1 MQTSEDLATPGRADL
16 RGPRRPLREEMRG
29 MRTTLLV
36 VVVVV
41 VAAVTAVVIGL
52 VTYDSGSGAP
62 TGDVQA
68 STVDYAIHMPHTL
81 GTGHHTIGYTNNGK
95 AGHEI
100 VMFRTTLPANALPLN
115 ADGDVNED
123 SPQLESAADSGDALP
138 PGHSKSFT
146 TVDLKPGHYVAVCN
160 LPGHYK
166 LGMYL
171 DVTVP

>member
-1 MQTSEDLATPGRADL
+1 MQTSEGVATPKLGDL
-16 RGPRRPLREEMRG
+16 RGPRRPLRDELRG

-36 VVVVV
+36 VVGLVVS
-41 VAAVTAVVIGL
+41 AVIAVVIAL
-52 VTYDSGSGAP
+52 VVYDSASGAP
-62 TGDVQA
+62 KGDVQA

-123 SPQLESAADSGDALP
+123 SPQLDSVADSGDALP
-138 PGHSKSFT
+138 AGHSKSFT

-166 LGMYL
+166 LGMHL
-171 DVTVP
+171 DITVP

>member
-1 MQTSEDLATPGRADL
+1 MQASEVVGTSEPGDL
-16 RGPRRPLREEMRG
+16 RGPRRPLRDEVRG

-36 VVVVV
+36 AGGVV
-41 VAAVTAVVIGL
+41 VAAAVAVGIAFA
-52 VTYDSGSGAP
+52 TYDSGSGAP
-62 TGDVQA
+62 KGDIQA
-68 STVDYAIHMPHTL
+68 STVEYAIHMPHTL
-81 GTGHHTIGYTNNGK
+81 GTGHHIIGYTNNGK

-100 VMFRTTLPANALPLN
+100 VMFLTPLPANALPLN

-123 SPQLESAADSGDALP
+123 SSQLVSVADSGDALA

-166 LGMYL
+166 LGMHL
-171 DVTVP
+171 DFTVP